1 MILYTIGH
9 SNHPPT
15 RFLELLAR
23 AEVTAVADVRS
34 QPVSRWAP
42 QYNKDALMSTLE
54 ACGIAYFYMG
64 RELGGRPKEPGLR
77 KGAKPDYAK
86 MAKTAAFRDAIA
98 RLKEE
103 CTKGKLALMCAE
115 QDPAN
120 CHRFHL
126 IARELAAQGVEI
138 AHILPN
144 GEIETQ
150 AETEQRLR
158 GVTAQADLFG

>member
-1 MILYTIGH
+1 MTLFTIGH
-9 SNHPPT
+9 SNHPPA

-34 QPVSRWAP
+34 QPMSRWAP

-64 RELGGRPKEPGLR
+64 RELGGRPKEAALR
-77 KGAKPDYAK
+77 TGAKPDYGK
-86 MAKTAAFRDAIA
+86 MAKAPAFRDAIA

-103 CTKGKLALMCAE
+103 CAKGKVALMCAE

-120 CHRFHL
+120 CHRFLL
-126 IARELAAQGVEI
+126 IARELAAQGVQI
-138 AHILPN
+138 AHILPS